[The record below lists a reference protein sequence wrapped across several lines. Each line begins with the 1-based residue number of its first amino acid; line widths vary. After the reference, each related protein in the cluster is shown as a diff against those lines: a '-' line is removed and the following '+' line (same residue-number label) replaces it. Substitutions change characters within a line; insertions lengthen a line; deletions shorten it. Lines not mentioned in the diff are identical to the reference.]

1 MFKEKLS
8 YVEEVKAAAGDSFF
22 FVPAD
27 KITEVCERAK
37 VDGFDCLS
45 CLTGAD
51 RGEHIE
57 VVYHLFSYSKNETV
71 VLKLKCAVIAS
82 PQGEAI
88 SRKEPCSGDC
98 FAGARNDQCGG
109 SVPSVS
115 AIYPSAIWME
125 REVFDLLGVDFSGH
139 PDLRRI
145 MMPDDWV
152 GNPLKKDYKEPA
164 EYCGMT
170 TVR

>member
-22 FVPAD
+22 FVPTD
-27 KITEVCERAK
+27 KIAEVCERAK
-37 VDGFDCLS
+37 TDGFDCLS

-57 VVYHLFSYSKNETV
+57 VVYHLFSYPRTETV
-71 VLKLKCAVIAS
+71 VIKVKA
-82 PQGEAI
+82 
-88 SRKEPCSGDC
+88 
-98 FAGARNDQCGG
+98 AGA
-109 SVPSVS
+109 VASVS

-125 REVFDLLGVDFSGH
+125 REVFDLLGVNFTGH

-145 MMPDDWV
+145 MMPDDWA

-170 TVR
+170 TTRNFPPL